1 MSPTST
7 QNFYTNLSLIVD
19 FKEIFKLENYQELP
33 EDWWVVVTD
42 IKSSTKAIEQGRY
55 RDINSL
61 GGCTVA
67 AILNVTKPTLI
78 PYVFGGDGATFCI
91 PPQFLSQ
98 VRTALRGCIKLAAES
113 FDLDLRAALLPYEA
127 IKPNAD
133 LLVACYAKSDNL
145 KQAIF
150 IGGGLN
156 EAERQIKLASQ
167 WHLNQNDGEA
177 KVDLTGFEC
186 RWNRIA
192 SPQEITVSLLV
203 EALNPS
209 VNQQLTLYQ
218 ELMQKIEQCFG
229 VDEQH
234 QPLSL
239 EGLELMFGKSYL
251 AAESKAKTFFKG
263 NSFLLNLWNIRLQ
276 NLIGTLLMK
285 LKVTLGKVKWGDY
298 KKDTLL
304 SSDYRKL
311 DDTFRIVFAAK
322 KRALEEFQSWLD
334 SQEAQGKLFYGLHI
348 SDAAQLTCLK
358 HIHFV
363 DGCDGGYAL
372 AAKVLKHKHKVTRI
386 NNGEAH
392 HE

>member
-1 MSPTST
+1 MLSPTST

-203 EALNPS
+203 EALNSS

-285 LKVTLGKVKWGDY
+285 LKVTLGKVKWATT
-298 KKDTLL
+298 KKIL
-304 SSDYRKL
+304 Y
-311 DDTFRIVFAAK
+311 
-322 KRALEEFQSWLD
+322 
-334 SQEAQGKLFYGLHI
+334 
-348 SDAAQLTCLK
+348 
-358 HIHFV
+358 
-363 DGCDGGYAL
+363 
-372 AAKVLKHKHKVTRI
+372 
-386 NNGEAH
+386 
-392 HE
+392 